1 MMTITGR
8 VGLLLVGALLT
19 RILGA
24 GGDGVHV
31 CVGADRVLR
40 LERSAR
46 CAAGSTEYYLAEVE
60 PELADAPGD
69 EKAGTADLA
78 ALQQRVAT
86 LSERLAVANQQAA
99 ALSQRMAAL
108 EAAPKP
114 PAPAGKGGQAASR
127 VVAPFEVVD
136 QAGKAIFA
144 VRPEPRGLVLL
155 DSQGRQVVLASAL
168 AEGGFFKA
176 RSGDGSLET
185 VMGVNNKYA
194 GFVLR
199 GTGGKSRGSFAITE
213 DGKPILNMTND
224 NFVTVVALTQGSTGG
239 GYLALG
245 NAEGAS
251 TVEAGTTPEGVG
263 LVRAMPNGN
272 PGAGLVGMPGTFILG
287 RK

>member
-1 MMTITGR
+1 
-8 VGLLLVGALLT
+8 LT

-40 LERSAR
+40 LERAAR
-46 CAAGSTEYYLAEVE
+46 CAAGSTEYFLAEVE
-60 PELADAPGD
+60 PEQADAPGD
-69 EKAGTADLA
+69 EKADGADLT
-78 ALQQRVAT
+78 ALQRRVAS
-86 LSERLAVANQQAA
+86 LSDQLAAADRQAA

-108 EAAPKP
+108 EAAPRP
-114 PAPAGKGGQAASR
+114 PAPAGKGGQIASR

-136 QAGKAIFA
+136 NAGRVILA
-144 VRPEPRGLVLL
+144 VRQNPRGLVLI
-155 DSQGRQVVLASAL
+155 DDQDRVAVAASAL
-168 AEGGFFKA
+168 SAGGFVKA
-176 RSGDGSLET
+176 RAGDGSLET
-185 VMGVNNKYA
+185 VMGVNGKIA

-199 GTGGKSRGSFAITE
+199 EGDGKSRGSFAIAE

-224 NFVTVVALTQGSTGG
+224 NLVTVVALTQGATGG
-239 GYLALG
+239 GYLSLG
-245 NAEGAS
+245 DANGAS
-251 TVEAGTTPEGVG
+251 TVEAGTTPQGVG